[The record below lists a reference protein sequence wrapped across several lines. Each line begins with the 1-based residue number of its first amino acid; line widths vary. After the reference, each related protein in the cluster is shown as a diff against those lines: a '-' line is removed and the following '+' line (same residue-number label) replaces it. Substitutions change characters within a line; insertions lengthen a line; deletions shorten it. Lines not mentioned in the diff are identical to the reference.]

1 MDGMES
7 DFPKA
12 DGIPEKLVAHKT
24 FPGDRPSLPENSER
38 RVKVELLVGWGD
50 ERSFLGANY
59 ALMMMISENRMF
71 VFFSKVY
78 MFNVSVHVC
87 F

>member
-1 MDGMES
+1 MDGMGS

-24 FPGDRPSLPENSER
+24 FPGDRPSLPENSAR
-38 RVKVELLVGWGD
+38 RVKVRQLVGWGD

-71 VFFSKVY
+71 FFQKF